1 MGLNL
6 TSTLPGPR
14 NPRESR
20 KPPSSLGQRQPP
32 TRADITIRYRDSDHA
47 QGRQDEGQRESVL
60 KKQGADACGR
70 GILTKI
76 GSLTTR
82 SFPDGTSGEVLLVDA
97 KSYLA
102 TSQITTRFFCSASSG
117 RLAPLGDLEDVAG
130 GR

>member
-1 MGLNL
+1 VLAAL
-6 TSTLPGPR
+6 CVV
-14 NPRESR
+14 
-20 KPPSSLGQRQPP
+20 
-32 TRADITIRYRDSDHA
+32 AVTIRYRDSDHA

-97 KSYLA
+97 TSYLA
-102 TSQITTRFFCSASSG
+102 TSQRTTRFFCSASSG